1 MTDKQVSS
9 ALITGGGSG
18 IGATLAIELAQR
30 GCQVLISGRRASALA
45 AVADTSDRIATCVGD
60 VTDATHRAALTDEFA
75 KLPEPRALVH
85 TAGSFQTGLLDA
97 LPIREWRRSFETNVE
112 ARWTLS
118 CTCAP
123 FLDDGRILFLGSD
136 AGVHPRAGAAAYS
149 IAQSA
154 SDTLRRA
161 LQVEWAN
168 SSRAVASF
176 KPGLVDTD
184 MVRGF
189 MELSS
194 EDFPARQD
202 YEDYLAKG
210 QIAAPFSVAAF
221 ASWLLLD
228 VPTGRFVDTE
238 WDIRDVAHHHEWATS
253 PLYPDA
259 N

>member
-1 MTDKQVSS
+1 MTDGRVRSV
-9 ALITGGGSG
+9 LITGGGSG
-18 IGATLAIELAQR
+18 IGAALAIELAQR

-45 AVADTSDRIATCVGD
+45 AVADTLDRIVACVGD
-60 VTDATHRAALTDEFA
+60 ITEPTHQAALTDEFA

-97 LPIREWRRSFETNVE
+97 LSIREWRRSFETNVE

-118 CTCAP
+118 RVCAP
-123 FLDDGRILFLGSD
+123 FLDDGRILFVGSD

-149 IAQSA
+149 VAQSA

-202 YEDYLAKG
+202 YEAYLVSG

-228 VPTGRFVDTE
+228 VPTRRFVDTE
-238 WDIRDVAHHHEWATS
+238 WDIRDVVHHHEWATS